1 MNNADGKHVPLTQRV
16 QTIADYL
23 EKIHWSNPDEHEV
36 NTSKILEDNNALEAC
51 FKLMTELCT
60 AIKGAKFNKQPG
72 PDGVTMELV
81 KWLDH
86 DNRRTLLNLINT
98 WWESKN
104 APSALFLARVV
115 PIFKKGDANIAANYR
130 PISLLN
136 NFYKLYMVL
145 IGARRRDGTGTFK
158 DSKMV
163 SGLKNQLRMLFE
175 NQRGI
180 TRFGKKLL
188 TKYNM
193 TNLLLL
199 YTDWVSAARYTD
211 VIADCYSKPI
221 AYIRFFF

>member
-60 AIKGAKFNKQPG
+60 AIKGAKFNKQSG

-86 DNRRTLLNLINT
+86 DNRRSLLNLINT

-136 NFYKLYMVL
+136 SFYKLYMVM

-163 SGLKNQLRMLFE
+163 SDLKNQLRMLFE
-175 NQRGI
+175 NQRG
-180 TRFGKKLL
+180 T
-188 TKYNM
+188 
-193 TNLLLL
+193 
-199 YTDWVSAARYTD
+199 
-211 VIADCYSKPI
+211 P
-221 AYIRFFF
+221 

>member
-1 MNNADGKHVPLTQRV
+1 MARRDKQSCLIEEFNENPNDGNKRGLWKSVNSLEKKKIPNYVKMNNSDGKHVPLTQRA

-51 FKLMTELCT
+51 FTLMTELCT
-60 AIKGAKFNKQPG
+60 AIKGANFNKQPG

-86 DNRRTLLNLINT
+86 DNRCSLFDLINT

-130 PISLLN
+130 HISLLN
-136 NFYKLYMVL
+136 SFYKLYTWLWSEPEDATERVL
-145 IGARRRDGTGTFK
+145 SRTPKWFQT
-158 DSKMV
+158 S
-163 SGLKNQLRMLFE
+163 
-175 NQRGI
+175 
-180 TRFGKKLL
+180 
-188 TKYNM
+188 
-193 TNLLLL
+193 
-199 YTDWVSAARYTD
+199 
-211 VIADCYSKPI
+211 
-221 AYIRFFF
+221 